1 VEVCPVACFHEGK
14 NMLVIDPDECID
26 CAVCVDECPVR
37 AIYSVDEVPEIWKE
51 YIQLNAKYSKL
62 LPVIRNS
69 KPTSPDS
76 ENFRTITVKRH
87 LFDPTPGTGN

>member
-1 VEVCPVACFHEGK
+1 
-14 NMLVIDPDECID
+14 MLVIDPDECID